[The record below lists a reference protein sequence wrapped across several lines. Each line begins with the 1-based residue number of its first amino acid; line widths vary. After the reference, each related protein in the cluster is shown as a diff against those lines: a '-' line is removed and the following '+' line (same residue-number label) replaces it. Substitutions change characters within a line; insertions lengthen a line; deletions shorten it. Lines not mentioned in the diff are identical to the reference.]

1 MRKYRT
7 LASEYFRITGS
18 EPYGRAKRTA
28 IKRGNYGQANINGAF
43 EISCQVSEE
52 KFKSTMRPELS
63 LKQIRSLAKSLSS
76 NKSKVIN
83 N

>member
-1 MRKYRT
+1 MHKYRT
-7 LASEYFRITGS
+7 LASEYARITGS

-28 IKRGNYGQANINGAF
+28 IKRGNYGQANMNGAF
-43 EISCQVSEE
+43 ETSYKISEE
-52 KFKSTMRPELS
+52 KLKST
-63 LKQIRSLAKSLSS
+63 IRLNFLQSRLDLLLTLSS

>member
-18 EPYGRAKRTA
+18 EPYGRARRKA
-28 IKRGNYGQANINGAF
+28 IKRGNYGQASMNALF
-43 EISCQVSEE
+43 ETSCKISEE
-52 KFKSTMRPELS
+52 KLKSTIRPELS
-63 LKQIRSLAKSLSS
+63 LKQIRSLANSLSS
-76 NKSKVIN
+76 TKSKVIN

>member
-7 LASEYFRITGS
+7 LASEYFKITGS

-28 IKRGNYGQANINGAF
+28 IKRGNYGQANMNGAF
-43 EISCQVSEE
+43 ETSCKISEE

-63 LKQIRSLAKSLSS
+63 SKQIRSLADSLI
-76 NKSKVIN
+76 KQK
-83 N
+83 

>member
-18 EPYGRAKRTA
+18 EPYGRAKRRA

-43 EISCQVSEE
+43 ETSCKISEE

-63 LKQIRSLAKSLSS
+63 WKQIRSLANSIIKQ
-76 NKSKVIN
+76 K
-83 N
+83 